1 MNKILIAAMLLCSIS
16 MAAKDKVDIKV
27 TPITNDADAANNGVI
42 YALPRTVVRVRVEA
56 EIVQR
61 KVGPFFRYSNK
72 YLNLQNVITEDET
85 IWHLKNISISTVSE
99 ANLQQRYKI
108 TATGG
113 SMPAIQLT
121 NNGIL
126 AGVNTIGTSN
136 DAVESVNICS
146 PIIDEL
152 SFDNIPLNSEIL
164 TKTSSAAMAEETAYT
179 IYRLRQKRVSLLG
192 GENAVVLADGQ
203 AYNTVLN
210 ELNEIEK
217 QYVSLFSGIE
227 KRQTVVRYFEFSPDQ
242 YTPTTNVLFR
252 FSDKTGFVDKMDLNG
267 TPVYA
272 DLTIHNDT
280 RISEFAATSKQR
292 KSQPLTGLRYINPGN
307 ITVKIIDRNIPMAEA
322 KLKCAQ
328 TGQILTLPVEMLKD
342 NQTIK
347 FDTITG
353 ALEHVNNA
361 SSSK

>member
-217 QYVSLFSGIE
+217 QYVSLFSGI
-227 KRQTVVRYFEFSPDQ
+227 
-242 YTPTTNVLFR
+242 
-252 FSDKTGFVDKMDLNG
+252 
-267 TPVYA
+267 
-272 DLTIHNDT
+272 
-280 RISEFAATSKQR
+280 
-292 KSQPLTGLRYINPGN
+292 
-307 ITVKIIDRNIPMAEA
+307 
-322 KLKCAQ
+322 
-328 TGQILTLPVEMLKD
+328 
-342 NQTIK
+342 
-347 FDTITG
+347 
-353 ALEHVNNA
+353 
-361 SSSK
+361 